1 MGLKIQTD
9 QERIPPSSE
18 PGRHLALCKE
28 PDEGAPPD
36 TSDVEDLVRYD
47 WNDDGPAATN
57 NVGYFVTDRYGGWQS
72 TPRHTGAPR

>member
-1 MGLKIQTD
+1 MAGVVGSQLETGMGLKIQTD

-47 WNDDGPAATN
+47 
-57 NVGYFVTDRYGGWQS
+57 
-72 TPRHTGAPR
+72 